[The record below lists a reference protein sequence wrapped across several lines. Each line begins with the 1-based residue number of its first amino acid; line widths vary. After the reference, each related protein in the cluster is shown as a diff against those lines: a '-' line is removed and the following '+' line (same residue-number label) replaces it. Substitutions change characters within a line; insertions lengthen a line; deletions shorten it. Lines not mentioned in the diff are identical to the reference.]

1 MRLRSHLDLNTKALT
16 WWVTPARTAGQEEG
30 LWRIKQRFCF
40 VTIVTEVQTG
50 LLIKGKHDTIKFSLL
65 ISRKNKTKYEKHFFA
80 QKVRSISLL
89 ASYPYFLDQA
99 FLAQTNCTIAQLQF
113 QTWSRK
119 ILCYILSIQPHDI
132 WHSVSPFWSKLL
144 QIWKFLG
151 WSSQISSESHRMLV
165 TSLTKIKSGDV

>member
-1 MRLRSHLDLNTKALT
+1 MRLRIHLGLNTKALT
-16 WWVTPARTAGQEEG
+16 WWLTTIRTAGQDEG

-40 VTIVTEVQTG
+40 VSIVTEVQTG

-99 FLAQTNCTIAQLQF
+99 FLTETNCAEFRNDRGKFCVKFCKLSHTIF
-113 QTWSRK
+113 H
-119 ILCYILSIQPHDI
+119 ILSHPSGQ
-132 WHSVSPFWSKLL
+132 SCY
-144 QIWKFLG
+144 KF
-151 WSSQISSESHRMLV
+151 ESF
-165 TSLTKIKSGDV
+165 

>member
-30 LWRIKQRFCF
+30 LWRRKQRFCF

-80 QKVRSISLL
+80 QKVRSISLW

-99 FLAQTNCTIAQLQF
+99 FLAQTNCADFRHDPEKFCVKFCQFSHTIF
-113 QTWSRK
+113 H
-119 ILCYILSIQPHDI
+119 ILSHP
-132 WHSVSPFWSKLL
+132 S
-144 QIWKFLG
+144 
-151 WSSQISSESHRMLV
+151 
-165 TSLTKIKSGDV
+165 SLTTMFNYHEQNET

>member
-1 MRLRSHLDLNTKALT
+1 MRLRIHLGLNAKALT
-16 WWVTPARTAGQEEG
+16 WWLTTIRTAEQDEG

-40 VTIVTEVQTG
+40 VSIVTEVQTG

-99 FLAQTNCTIAQLQF
+99 FLAQTNCADFRHDPEKFCVKFCQFSHTIF
-113 QTWSRK
+113 H
-119 ILCYILSIQPHDI
+119 ILSDLSGQ
-132 WHSVSPFWSKLL
+132 SCY
-144 QIWKFLG
+144 KF
-151 WSSQISSESHRMLV
+151 ESF
-165 TSLTKIKSGDV
+165 

>member
-89 ASYPYFLDQA
+89 ASYPYYLDTHYHIFYHEFRIIYLQRCSSSFLFNRSLLFSTSSSELFSHHPSVA
-99 FLAQTNCTIAQLQF
+99 PV
-113 QTWSRK
+113 
-119 ILCYILSIQPHDI
+119 SIN
-132 WHSVSPFWSKLL
+132 PFF
-144 QIWKFLG
+144 KFL
-151 WSSQISSESHRMLV
+151 SFFQQTIRV
-165 TSLTKIKSGDV
+165 I